1 MHSRM
6 LQLEA
11 LERRITPATYTVVNT
26 LDAGTGSLRQA
37 ITNANLNAGPDII
50 NFAITGG
57 TGAIQTITLATALP
71 LITDQVTID
80 GTTQSGYSA
89 NTLSIGAGN
98 NAAIKIQLD
107 GSNFTAASGIVG
119 LYFNS
124 PGSSVTA
131 LSFVNF
137 PFAIYANNNNITIKG
152 NYFGVNADGTAQSNG
167 LSGVGVDVATVNA
180 AIVGGNTAA
189 DQNIFG
195 NLTTGIVQIAGSGS
209 SFTGN
214 RIGLGTTNTSF
225 MPNTTGIQINNN
237 SNVDALNHSISANL
251 IGKNTTG
258 IKLIGFQ
265 GGTGTVRGT
274 QIVGNLIGTNSPGST
289 NNLGNSGDAISI
301 DDGVV
306 NTTIGNSVKPNTIA
320 YSNQNGVFIN
330 GGASVG
336 NTIEYNNIRNNL
348 GRGIFLLNG
357 ANNNIA
363 SPVLTQQIPNGAG
376 GFTYSGFVNGVA
388 NTQYTVDFYSSLISD
403 SRSQGANYL
412 GSTTVTTDANGN
424 IGFTGFAPTQN
435 QALQGANYV
444 VTATATNIGF
454 GTSLFSAGPPAQ
466 ISVVSGSSQTT
477 LVGTAFANPLTAKV
491 VDSRGDPVPN
501 MQVQF
506 AAPNSNP
513 LANPATGT
521 FPVNQQSVIAITNTV
536 GEAVS
541 TTLTANN
548 APGNFTV
555 LAQDVNNA
563 GIAPVSFALT
573 NTPPAPTITS
583 FTPTSGQVGT
593 SVVISGSGFVGSVQ
607 VKFNG
612 VTATNVVVNSATQIT
627 ATVPTGATTGLI
639 SVTNPGGTVTTTANF
654 TVTPSSTV
662 TYSVTNTFD
671 SGLGSLRKAIDDA
684 NATASDDIIN
694 FNFATGSGPYIIT
707 LNSSLPNILAASSSG
722 SLTITGLGAPSL
734 TIDANKNNFSIFSID
749 SGGNL
754 SISGVTV
761 SGAIT
766 SDGGA
771 FNNSG
776 TLSVTNSALSGNTAN
791 RGGAIANSG
800 GGTLTVTNS
809 TISGN
814 TAINGAGI
822 YNTGGSTLTV
832 INSTLSGN
840 TATNGG
846 GILNNFGSTLA
857 VINSTLYGNTAS
869 KGGGIFSDNNL
880 TVTNSTLSGNSAT
893 VSGGGIFSNGGNL
906 NIANTIIANST
917 SGGDYAGSGTIGT
930 NSNNLVED
938 GSITNASSTPTG
950 SGDILGDPN
959 LGPLQNNGGSTFT
972 MALGMGSAAIGA
984 GNATISNAAP
994 INGLD
999 QRGYVRSSTTP
1010 SIGAFD
1016 LPSITSFTPT
1026 SGLVGTSVVISG
1038 SGFVGPVQVKFNGVT
1053 ATSVVVNAANQV
1065 TATVPTG
1072 ATTGLISVTTSG
1084 GTVTTTTNFTV
1095 TPSFVTPYRV
1105 TNTSDSGPGSLRQ
1118 AIDDANATAD
1128 DDVIEFNIASGTNP
1142 YTIILNSALPNILD
1156 ASSSGTLTITGLG
1169 APSLTISGS
1178 DPTNPNNSTRNFNI
1192 FSIDSDGDLSISG
1205 VTVSGAQTTGKGGAF
1220 NNAGT
1225 LKVSNSTISGNK
1237 AGDSGGAIYNDMG
1250 GTLTVTNSIISGN
1263 KSGDSGG
1270 GIYNSGTLTVTNS
1283 TLSGNTSTYGG
1294 GIYNDFGGTLTVTNS
1309 TFSNNLAATGGG
1321 IQNNSSLSINDSTIS
1336 GNTVNRG
1343 GGIYNDFG
1351 GTLKVNNT
1359 IISGNTAKYGG
1370 GIYTRG
1376 ILTVTNSTL
1385 SGNTANRG
1393 GGIRNNDT
1401 LTVIGSTI
1409 SGNTAKYGG
1418 GIYNSDILTVTG
1430 STISGNTAKYG
1441 GGIFIDMDGTLTVT
1455 NSTISGNT
1463 PDNIM
1468 DEGAD
1473 KSFEV
1478 SSPSEPVPF
1487 PLNNSI
1493 TKDLAILTGIT
1504 QATLPDYVAT
1514 IDWGDDSED
1523 TAGVI
1528 TPAPNQPGVFQILGT
1543 HTYSSL
1549 EIFTGSVTVTRVS
1562 DDESSSSDFNAV
1574 VLTSSQ
1580 KDNLNGASGAVLKPG
1595 GQSADAR
1602 INGINTLYVQ
1612 SADNAKPVIL
1622 VAAAFKDN
1630 PQAFATTLP
1639 AQQFYDVRLVNPGG
1653 RSLLTL
1659 TAKFAGGLQR
1669 GSSPYIQFAQDN
1681 STSYK
1686 NVVSAN
1692 NQVVINYINSTI
1704 TVFFDRSSFPLIN
1717 NLRGTVFAVVTSNTQ
1732 VSSNTVTVLPATFTG
1747 GTAVSIAWGA
1757 ASTLADVASAA
1768 SASNTTLTFQ
1778 NSRQT
1783 TLSLAPSQSKGT
1795 VILRAVN
1802 NGGTTNDGASKE
1814 TIKQLTSPDILQSII
1829 RGTIGI
1835 GPEMIGGMIKKMLP
1849 ENAGNFLKE
1858 WSKVISEIK
1867 DVPNDM
1873 ITPKVN
1879 AIPEINKGSSI
1890 DKPEECDDSL
1900 SEDAAFDD
1908 ISKISSA
1915 LGLADESSPC
1925 LNGVSPDS
1933 MLEEL
1938 AFSGEINWA
1947 GLALSTLT
1955 LSQFRTFSMDK
1966 SKRVRPIKVGA

>member
-1 MHSRM
+1 MLRDFNLWANSNCLHPKAGNLDRYIHSRM
-6 LQLEA
+6 LQLEI
-11 LERRITPATYTVVNT
+11 LEGRITPATYTVFTT
-26 LDAGTGSLRQA
+26 LDNGTGSLRQA
-37 ITNANLNAGPDII
+37 ILDANLNAGPDII

-57 TGAIQTITLATALP
+57 TGAIQTITLDTALP
-71 LITDQVTID
+71 VITDQVAID
-80 GTTQSGYSA
+80 GTTQLGYIA
-89 NTLSIGAGN
+89 NTLSVGAGN
-98 NAAIKIQLD
+98 NAAIKIQLN
-107 GSNFTAASGIVG
+107 GANLLKGGEVG
-119 LYFNS
+119 LYLNS
-124 PGSSVTA
+124 AGSSVTG

-189 DQNIFG
+189 DQNVFG
-195 NLTTGIVQIAGSGS
+195 NLTTGIVQVAGSGS

-214 RIGLGTTNTSF
+214 RIGMGTTNASF

-237 SNVDALNHSISANL
+237 ANVDALNHSISANL

-265 GGTGTVRGT
+265 GATVPGTGKVIGT
-274 QIVGNLIGTNSPGST
+274 QIVGNLIGTDSLGST

-301 DDGVV
+301 DDGVT
-306 NTTIGNSVKPNTIA
+306 NTAIGNSIKPNTIA
-320 YSNQNGVFIN
+320 YSNQNGVLIV
-330 GGASVG
+330 GVSSVG

-348 GRGIFLLNG
+348 GLGILLLNG

-363 SPVLTQQIPNGAG
+363 SPVLTQQIPNGTG

-412 GSTTVTTDANGN
+412 GSTTLTTDANGN
-424 IGFTGFAPTQN
+424 FGFTGFAPTQN
-435 QALQGANYV
+435 QTAQGANYV
-444 VTATATNIGF
+444 VTATATNVGF
-454 GTSLFSAGPPAQ
+454 GTSVFSAGPPAQ
-466 ISVVSGSSQTT
+466 ISVVSGSSQTAM
-477 LVGTAFANPLTAKV
+477 VGTAFTNPLTAKV

-513 LANPATGT
+513 PTNPATGLFAGSLQT
-521 FPVNQQSVIAITNTV
+521 IIAITGVT
-536 GEAVS
+536 GEAAS

-555 LAQDVNNA
+555 LAQVVNNA

-573 NTPPAPTITS
+573 NTPPAPTIIS

-607 VKFNG
+607 VNFSG
-612 VTATNVVVNSATQIT
+612 ATATNVVVNSANQIT
-627 ATVPTGATTGLI
+627 AMVPTGATTGLI
-639 SVTNPGGTVTTTANF
+639 TVTT
-654 TVTPSSTV
+654 P
-662 TYSVTNTFD
+662 
-671 SGLGSLRKAIDDA
+671 
-684 NATASDDIIN
+684 
-694 FNFATGSGPYIIT
+694 
-707 LNSSLPNILAASSSG
+707 
-722 SLTITGLGAPSL
+722 
-734 TIDANKNNFSIFSID
+734 
-749 SGGNL
+749 
-754 SISGVTV
+754 
-761 SGAIT
+761 
-766 SDGGA
+766 
-771 FNNSG
+771 
-776 TLSVTNSALSGNTAN
+776 
-791 RGGAIANSG
+791 
-800 GGTLTVTNS
+800 
-809 TISGN
+809 
-814 TAINGAGI
+814 
-822 YNTGGSTLTV
+822 
-832 INSTLSGN
+832 
-840 TATNGG
+840 
-846 GILNNFGSTLA
+846 
-857 VINSTLYGNTAS
+857 
-869 KGGGIFSDNNL
+869 
-880 TVTNSTLSGNSAT
+880 
-893 VSGGGIFSNGGNL
+893 
-906 NIANTIIANST
+906 
-917 SGGDYAGSGTIGT
+917 
-930 NSNNLVED
+930 
-938 GSITNASSTPTG
+938 
-950 SGDILGDPN
+950 
-959 LGPLQNNGGSTFT
+959 
-972 MALGMGSAAIGA
+972 
-984 GNATISNAAP
+984 
-994 INGLD
+994 
-999 QRGYVRSSTTP
+999 
-1010 SIGAFD
+1010 
-1016 LPSITSFTPT
+1016 
-1026 SGLVGTSVVISG
+1026 
-1038 SGFVGPVQVKFNGVT
+1038 
-1053 ATSVVVNAANQV
+1053 
-1065 TATVPTG
+1065 
-1072 ATTGLISVTTSG
+1072 G

-1095 TPSFVTPYRV
+1095 SSFVTPFRV
-1105 TNTSDSGPGSLRQ
+1105 TNTLDSGPGSLRQ

-1128 DDVIEFNIASGTNP
+1128 DDVIEFNFAPSTGP
-1142 YTIILNSALPNILD
+1142 YTITLISSLPNILD

-1270 GIYNSGTLTVTNS
+1270 GIYNSGTLNVNDS

-1294 GIYNDFGGTLTVTNS
+1294 GIYNDIGGTLTVTNS

-1321 IQNNSSLSINDSTIS
+1321 IQNNSSLTVINSTIS

-1409 SGNTAKYGG
+1409 SGNTAEYGG
-1418 GIYNSDILTVTG
+1418 GIYNSDILTVIG

-1478 SSPSEPVPF
+1478 SSPSAPIPF

-1549 EIFTGSVTVTRVS
+1549 EIFNGSVTVTRVS

-1574 VLTSSQ
+1574 VLTPSQ

-1612 SADNAKPVIL
+1612 SADNTKPVIL

-1630 PQAFATTLP
+1630 PQAYATTLP
-1639 AQQFYDVRLVNPGG
+1639 AQQFYDVRLLNPGG

-1704 TVFFDRSSFPLIN
+1704 TVFFDKTSFPLIN

-1802 NGGTTNDGASKE
+1802 NGGTTNDLASKE

-1835 GPEMIGGMIKKMLP
+1835 GPEVIGGMIKKMLP
-1849 ENAGNFLKE
+1849 ENAGNFLRE

-1900 SEDAAFDD
+1900 LEDAAFDD

-1915 LGLADESSPC
+1915 LGLADESSHC
-1925 LNGVSPDS
+1925 LNGVSSDP

-1955 LSQFRTFSMDK
+1955 LSQFPTFSMDK